1 MKHFKMFRR
10 LLTGVVLSSSLIPLN
25 ALAWGPLGHRIVAET
40 ATLIMQNNDP
50 ELGGFLSRHRFELG
64 YYAFLP
70 DSLFRHG
77 EGKSIE
83 PSTHFFDI
91 DRVLKKTPT
100 QDSRDEDLKT
110 LAAVP
115 VSYKKFAEKFPD
127 TGSAPWRVE
136 QFLKS
141 TVQTLE
147 PVKKLKGTYQSG
159 WIDPDGAG
167 RLFRSLVYLGL
178 MAHYT
183 GDAAMPYHAT
193 SDFNGIKTG
202 QKGIHFYF
210 EGDCINALEPG
221 LSTDVLAEALK
232 NEKVWLKSWD
242 AAKMT
247 SIQLM
252 FRVFYDSF
260 LKISEVAKVD
270 KESAVLAASSERV
283 TRKKPKDG
291 CPAFRPLLVEQLAK
305 GSVLTAYLWSTVLHE
320 KINFSEATE
329 LQFSDI
335 DTSPKYPMPDY
346 LN

>member
-1 MKHFKMFRR
+1 MFRG
-10 LLTGVVLSSSLIPLN
+10 LMTCVVLSVSLIPAR

-40 ATLIMQNNDP
+40 ATLLMQNNDP

-77 EGKSIE
+77 EGKTIE
-83 PSTHFFDI
+83 PPTHFFDV
-91 DRVLKKTPT
+91 DRVLKKSPT
-100 QDSRDEDLKT
+100 SESREEDLKT
-110 LAAVP
+110 LALLNSNFP
-115 VSYKKFAEKFPD
+115 KFAEMFPN

-141 TVQTLE
+141 TVRTLE

-183 GDAAMPYHAT
+183 GDAVMPYHAT
-193 SDFNGIKTG
+193 SDFNGVKTE

-221 LSTDVLAEALK
+221 LSTDVLAEAIK
-232 NEKVWLKSWD
+232 NEKTWLQSWD
-242 AAKMT
+242 AAKST
-247 SIQLM
+247 PLQLM
-252 FRVFYDSF
+252 FRIFYESY

-270 KESAVLAASSERV
+270 RESAVVMTTSERV

-335 DTSPKYPMPDY
+335 DTSPKYPVPDY
-346 LN
+346 LH